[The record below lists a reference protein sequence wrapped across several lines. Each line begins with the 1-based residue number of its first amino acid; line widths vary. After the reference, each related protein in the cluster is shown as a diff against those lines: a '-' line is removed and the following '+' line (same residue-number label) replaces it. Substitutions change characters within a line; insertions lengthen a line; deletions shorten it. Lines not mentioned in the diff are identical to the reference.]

1 MKDLFYIV
9 EVSPQWF
16 NLRTTTDHYTL
27 AFGSNVDRLLEV
39 VYKYC
44 VKYKTEERLVKR
56 LRQFED
62 KGMTPQK
69 TLEYYKKQYSER
81 GHLFDHLIREQVEKA
96 IQYNKENTP
105 FKKAKKKVTPLI
117 KITPRDEVKETTT
130 LVPHKRRGLKKI
142 VRLA

>member
-9 EVSPQWF
+9 EVSPQWY

-27 AFGSNVDRLLEV
+27 AFGSNLNRLLEV

-44 VKYKTEERLVKR
+44 TKYKTEERLIKR

-69 TLEYYKKQYSER
+69 TLEYYKKQYSEG
-81 GHLFDHLIREQVEKA
+81 GHLYKDLIDEQVEKA
-96 IQYNKENTP
+96 MQYNRDNTP
-105 FKKAKKKVTPLI
+105 YKKARKRVTPLMRV
-117 KITPRDEVKETTT
+117 TPHTEVKETAT